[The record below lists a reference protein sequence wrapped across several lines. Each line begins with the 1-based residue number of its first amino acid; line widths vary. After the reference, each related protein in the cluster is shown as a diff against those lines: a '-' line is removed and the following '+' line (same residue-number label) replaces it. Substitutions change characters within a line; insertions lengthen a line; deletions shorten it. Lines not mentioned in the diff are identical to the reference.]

1 MLSCGWQSIRLEG
14 SNRLGISSRI
24 GKVIPK
30 GDNKWEKGKLIC
42 IGARKNMLK
51 LIRMVRVIAYIYK
64 WHYCRLICK
73 LPVANLECHY
83 LIAPKIHLETNSFL
97 SALDHTYLFNF
108 QKEVAKV

>member
-1 MLSCGWQSIRLEG
+1 MVGKAFAWKAVTDSALAAE
-14 SNRLGISSRI
+14 LGRSFQKGITS
-24 GKVIPK
+24 GKKENLYALVR
-30 GDNKWEKGKLIC
+30 E
-42 IGARKNMLK
+42 KNMLK

-97 SALDHTYLFNF
+97 SALDHTYLISR
-108 QKEVAKV
+108 KK